1 MIEEEMNAQDFWGDQ
16 DRAQAKMAE
25 LKEARSVLDN
35 LKSLTGSLEDID
47 LLYELAEADGE
58 TGIDEFRNTLAGLEE
73 QYAQLELRTLLSG
86 PFDGNNAMLTIQAG
100 AGGTDASDWAEMLL
114 RAYSRWGEAEGYK
127 VELLD
132 SQSHEEAGIKNA
144 TLKFIGPWAY
154 GYLLAEMGVHR
165 LVRISP
171 FDAQGRRQTSFA
183 AIDVMPEVEEE
194 DELEVD
200 ETELRVDT
208 YRAGGKGGQHVNK
221 TESAVRLTHLPT
233 GTVVQCQNERSQH
246 KNRAMAMK
254 MLQAKLIQLREAE
267 RNSELQS
274 MYDGKGQIAWGN
286 QIRSYVMAPYTMVK
300 DHRTGHETGNV
311 QSVLDGNFQPFI
323 ESYLKFKAKGTPPT

>member
-1 MIEEEMNAQDFWGDQ
+1 RLASGVADME
-16 DRAQAKMAE
+16 
-25 LKEARSVLDN
+25 
-35 LKSLTGSLEDID
+35 
-47 LLYELAEADGE
+47 LLYELSEADGAS
-58 TGIDEFRNTLAGLEE
+58 GLAEFEKTLSDLEAA
-73 QYAQLELRTLLSG
+73 YDALELQTLLSG
-86 PFDGNNAMLTIQAG
+86 PFDRNNAIVTIQAG

-114 RAYSRWGEAEGYK
+114 RAYSRWGEAEGFK

-132 SQSHEEAGIKNA
+132 SQEHEEAGIKSA
-144 TLKFIGPWAY
+144 TIKIIGPWAY
-154 GYLLAEMGVHR
+154 GYMLAEMGVHR

-183 AIDVMPEVEEE
+183 ALDVAPEVEEE
-194 DELEVD
+194 DEIVVD

-233 GTVVQCQNERSQH
+233 NTVVQCQNERSQH
-246 KNRAMAMK
+246 KNKAQAMK
-254 MLQAKLIQLREAE
+254 MLQAKLAQLREAE

-286 QIRSYVMAPYTMVK
+286 QIRSYVLAPYTMVK
-300 DHRTGHETGNV
+300 DHRTGHESGNV

-323 ESYLKFKAKGTPPT
+323 EAYLKSKVKGSES